1 MGNKKK
7 LVEVSKNMDYYRNAG
22 IIFRNDDFVVN
33 LIKNKIKD
41 NKSLKNFLNL
51 KDIEI
56 KFLAQHYGAET
67 RLLDWTTDPLVAL
80 FFATNSITYK
90 SCNSNKLILDE
101 IEDISE
107 LNCCCIYLLNPN
119 YEKNELEQ
127 ICLEVNE
134 ELNNIFLHTLHE
146 NDKNEDKD
154 IKE

>member
-67 RLLDWTTDPLVAL
+67 RLLDWT
-80 FFATNSITYK
+80 
-90 SCNSNKLILDE
+90 
-101 IEDISE
+101 
-107 LNCCCIYLLNPN
+107 
-119 YEKNELEQ
+119 Q
-127 ICLEVNE
+127 IR
-134 ELNNIFLHTLHE
+134 
-146 NDKNEDKD
+146 
-154 IKE
+154 